1 MSHSRFRR
9 LARTGAA
16 LAMALTAGLVSAPAA
31 AQGDLLI
38 APTRVIISQGG
49 SSEVILSNIGTDPAT
64 YRISVELRRMT
75 EDGDFAT
82 VSEAEA
88 TPAEQAALQMVTYA
102 PRRIALLPGQPQS
115 VRISIR
121 PPAGLLDGEYRV
133 HLNFRAVPPALKPE
147 ANTEPAAGVSIK
159 LTPVY
164 GITIPVFVRRGRL
177 EATATLAAAH
187 LVTAAS
193 GSYVELDMTR
203 SGQRSVYGELIGKS
217 PRGETLFNLRG
228 IAVYAE
234 ITHRKV
240 QIPLSAEQLVKLK
253 GPIKIE
259 YRELAENGGALIAAT
274 SATFP

>member
-1 MSHSRFRR
+1 MTHSSFRR
-9 LARTGAA
+9 FALAGAA
-16 LAMALTAGLVSAPAA
+16 LAAMVVSVPVS

-49 SSEVILSNIGTDPAT
+49 SSEVILSNIGVDPAT

-75 EDGDFAT
+75 EDGDFKPVT
-82 VSEAEA
+82 EAEA

-121 PPAGLLDGEYRV
+121 PPAGLPDGEYRV

-147 ANTEPAAGVSIK
+147 ASTEPAAGVSIK

-177 EATATLAAAH
+177 EASAALAGAH

-203 SGQRSVYGELIGKS
+203 TGQRSVYGELIGKS
-217 PRGETLFNLRG
+217 ARGETLFNLRG

-234 ITHRKV
+234 LAHRKV
-240 QIPLSAEQLVKLK
+240 QIPLSADQLVKLK
-253 GPIKIE
+253 GPVKIE

>member
-1 MSHSRFRR
+1 MTFSSFRR
-9 LARTGAA
+9 FALAGAA
-16 LAMALTAGLVSAPAA
+16 LTSLLISVPVA

-38 APTRVIISQGG
+38 APTRVIITQGG
-49 SSEVILSNIGTDPAT
+49 SSEVILSNIGVDPAT
-64 YRISVELRRMT
+64 YRISVELRRMD
-75 EDGDFAT
+75 EDGDFNAVT
-82 VSEAEA
+82 EAEA

-102 PRRIALLPGQPQS
+102 PRRISLLPGQPQS

-121 PPAGLLDGEYRV
+121 PPAGLPDGEYRV
-133 HLNFRAVPPALKPE
+133 HLNFRAIPPALKPE
-147 ANTEPAAGVSIK
+147 AVSEPAAGVSIK

-177 EATATLAAAH
+177 DASAGLANAH
-187 LVTAAS
+187 LVKAPS
-193 GSYVELDMTR
+193 GSFVELDMTR

-217 PRGETLFNLRG
+217 ARGETLFNLRG

-240 QIPLSAEQLVKLK
+240 QIPLSAEQLVKLT

-259 YRELAENGGALIAAT
+259 YREMAENGGALIAQT

>member
-1 MSHSRFRR
+1 MTLSRFRR
-9 LARTGAA
+9 FALAGAA
-16 LAMALTAGLVSAPAA
+16 LTSFLISVPVA

-49 SSEVILSNIGTDPAT
+49 SSEVILSNIGVDPAT
-64 YRISVELRRMT
+64 YRISVELRRMD
-75 EDGDFAT
+75 EDGDFNAVT
-82 VSEAEA
+82 EAEA

-102 PRRIALLPGQPQS
+102 PRRISLLPGQPQS

-121 PPAGLLDGEYRV
+121 PPAGLPDGEYRV
-133 HLNFRAVPPALKPE
+133 HLNFRAIPPALKPE
-147 ANTEPAAGVSIK
+147 AVSEPAAGVSIK

-177 EATATLAAAH
+177 DASAGLANAH
-187 LVTAAS
+187 LVKAPS
-193 GSYVELDMTR
+193 GSFVELDMTR

-217 PRGETLFNLRG
+217 ARGETLFNLRG

-240 QIPLSAEQLVKLK
+240 QIPLSAEQLVKLT

-259 YRELAENGGALIAAT
+259 YREMAENGGALIAQT

>member
-1 MSHSRFRR
+1 MFLARFRN
-9 LARTGAA
+9 LA
-16 LAMALTAGLVSAPAA
+16 LAGCAMASTLAGQPAL

-49 SSEVILSNIGTDPAT
+49 SSEVILSNIGSDPAT
-64 YRISVELRRMT
+64 YRISVELRRMS
-75 EDGDFAT
+75 EDGDFSAVT
-82 VSEAEA
+82 EAEA
-88 TPAEQAALQMVTYA
+88 TPAEQAALQMVSYA

-121 PPAGLLDGEYRV
+121 PPAGLPDGEYRV

-147 ANTEPAAGVSIK
+147 ANTEPAAGVTIK

-177 EATATLAAAH
+177 EASATLANAH
-187 LVTAAS
+187 VVKVS
-193 GSYVELDMTR
+193 GDSYVELDMTR

-217 PRGETLFNLRG
+217 ARGETLFNLRG
-228 IAVYAE
+228 IAIYAE

-240 QIPLSAEQLVKLK
+240 QVPLSAEQLVKLK
-253 GPIKIE
+253 GPVKIE

-274 SATFP
+274 AATFP

>member
-1 MSHSRFRR
+1 MSLFRFRR
-9 LARTGAA
+9 LVLASAA
-16 LAMALTAGLVSAPAA
+16 VAAMVISAPLA

-49 SSEVILSNIGTDPAT
+49 SSEVILSNIGVDPAT

-75 EDGDFAT
+75 EDGDFKPVT
-82 VSEAEA
+82 EAEA

-121 PPAGLLDGEYRV
+121 PPAGLPDGEYRV

-147 ANTEPAAGVSIK
+147 ASAEPAAGVSIK

-177 EATATLAAAH
+177 EASATLANAH
-187 LVTAAS
+187 LQTAPG

-203 SGQRSVYGELIGKS
+203 TGQRSVYGELIGKS
-217 PRGETLFNLRG
+217 PRGDVLFNLRG

-234 ITHRKV
+234 IAHRKV

-253 GPIKIE
+253 GPVKIE

>member
-1 MSHSRFRR
+1 MPISRFRR
-9 LARTGAA
+9 FA
-16 LAMALTAGLVSAPAA
+16 LASAAVASILGTAPAA

-49 SSEVILSNIGTDPAT
+49 SSEVILSNIGVDPAT
-64 YRISVELRRMT
+64 YRISVELRRMG
-75 EDGDFAT
+75 EDGDFTT

-102 PRRIALLPGQPQS
+102 PRRISLLPQQPQA

-121 PPAGLLDGEYRV
+121 PPAGLPDGEYRV

-147 ANTEPAAGVSIK
+147 AVSNPSAGVSIK

-164 GITIPVFVRRGRL
+164 GITIPVFIRRGRL
-177 EATATLAAAH
+177 DATATLANAH
-187 LVTAAS
+187 LVKAPA
-193 GSYVELDMTR
+193 GSFVELDMTR

-217 PRGETLFNLRG
+217 PRGQTLFNLRG

-240 QIPLSAEQLVKLK
+240 QIPLSAEQVAKLS

-259 YRELAENGGALIAAT
+259 YRELAENGGALIAET